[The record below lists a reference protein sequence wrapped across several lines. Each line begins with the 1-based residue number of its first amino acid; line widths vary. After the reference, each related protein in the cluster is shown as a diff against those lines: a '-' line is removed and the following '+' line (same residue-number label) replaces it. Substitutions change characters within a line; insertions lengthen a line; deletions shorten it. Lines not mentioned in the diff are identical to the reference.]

1 MNNIVI
7 IYHTGYGHT
16 KLQTVAIE
24 RGVPCIGNIES
35 AEIFGLRV
43 AEITLKFVRGRAQP

>member
-16 KLQTVAIE
+16 KLQTVAID
-24 RGVPCIGNIES
+24 RGVPCIGNIETV
-35 AEIFGLRV
+35 EMYGRRV
-43 AEITLKFVRGRAQP
+43 AEITLQFVRGRAQP